1 MRNRLTENDLNRITK
16 KVLSEQQGEG
26 KFTGGGMGK
35 GGLKQ
40 TTSDYTVNLDGSLF
54 ENGMD
59 QIDQSSPAFK
69 KGIDS
74 IRKAIIDSS
83 MSGGKTP
90 TIQIVG
96 GASAVGQKSGYDNTK
111 LANRRA
117 NNFFNIVKSVFPE
130 VKFSLGAPIVGVAT
144 VKNSPEAKKEQFV
157 KLNIQATSSQLYDV
171 PAIDHTTNKLNP
183 DARYKKKKP
192 VKYETVYIVCFELT
206 ESEYNSFKNSKISN
220 KIVSAKKK

>member
-26 KFTGGGMGK
+26 KFTGGGMGP
-35 GGLKQ
+35 GGLKERK
-40 TTSDYTVNLDGSLF
+40 SEYTVNLDGSLF

-59 QIDQSSPAFK
+59 EIDQTSSAFK
-69 KGIDS
+69 KGVDE
-74 IRKAIIDSS
+74 IRNAIIQSS
-83 MSGGKTP
+83 RSGGETP

-117 NNFFNIVKSVFPE
+117 NNFYNIVKNMFPN

-157 KLNIQATSSQLYDV
+157 KLNVKGTKTQLYDV
-171 PAIDHTTNKLNP
+171 PGIDHTTNKLNP
-183 DARYKKKKP
+183 DARKKKVP

-206 ESEYNSFKNSKISN
+206 ESEYNSFKKSKISD
-220 KIVSAKKK
+220 KIISAKKK